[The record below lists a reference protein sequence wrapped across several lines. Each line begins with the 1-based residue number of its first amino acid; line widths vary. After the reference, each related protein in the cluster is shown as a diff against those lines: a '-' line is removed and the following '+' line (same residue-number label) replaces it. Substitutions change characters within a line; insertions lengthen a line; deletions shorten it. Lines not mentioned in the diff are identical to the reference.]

1 MNPGSPGSHSND
13 SIQDD
18 DFLDSVSHMS
28 DAKRRRVV
36 EAGGMAGCKSSCA
49 VVWHIGRVRSL
60 IHNVDSITQ
69 QATQDFPRQGTF
81 CRTTPLMNKIRY
93 KKNRLV

>member
-18 DFLDSVSHMS
+18 DFLDSVSRMS

-49 VVWHIGRVRSL
+49 VVSHMAVFEAL
-60 IHNVDSITQ
+60 FITL
-69 QATQDFPRQGTF
+69 
-81 CRTTPLMNKIRY
+81 TPLPSRQPRIFLGRALFVEQH
-93 KKNRLV
+93 RL